1 MFPRAITVPE
11 ELGVVFATLA
21 FTLPRQKRIPILPQG
36 WYSLQLLRVSTANI
50 EAGKR
55 WQRFALIISP

>member
-1 MFPRAITVPE
+1 MAITVPK
-11 ELGVVFATLA
+11 ELGVTFAMLA
-21 FTLPRQKRIPILPQG
+21 IALPSQKRIPILPQG
-36 WYSLQLLRVSTANI
+36 WYSLQLLRVSTANS

>member
-1 MFPRAITVPE
+1 MAITVPK
-11 ELGVVFATLA
+11 ELGVTFAMLA
-21 FTLPRQKRIPILPQG
+21 IALPRQKRIPILPQG